1 MFNVFIR
8 MMVKK
13 FANFLSLYCIF
24 YLLVV
29 FNYASASSNNDENNI
44 YYEQFKEAFVKVMKE
59 YVTEPDKQ
67 KITDAAIQGMLNSL
81 DSHSMYLVDDDL
93 EDFMDH
99 TNGYFCGIGVEII
112 YKHKIIKVIS
122 PIDDYPAE
130 QAGILA
136 GDYIIAVDDEKIYDM
151 SFSQAIKKIRGEE
164 GTKVKITILR
174 EGENKPK
181 NFEITRA
188 VINAKSVKY
197 HIDNNIGYLRIS
209 TFNKHTFQDF
219 KTAMKKLQAPEN
231 KLIGL
236 ILDVRNNP
244 GGLLD
249 QAVKVCEY
257 FIDSG
262 IIVTTKGRIKSSC
275 QEYHAIKL
283 HYKAPKIPMVVL
295 INGGSAS
302 GAEIFAG
309 AMQDNNKAVIMG
321 TKSFGKASVQS
332 FINLNQRKASA
343 VKLTTAQYYT
353 PSGRLIH
360 EEGIIPDIEVDQ
372 VKVENLE
379 NKDEILQKA
388 KKSLSEEEEDKDLEK
403 KDKKEEK
410 NIFRKPD
417 IFKGDYQY
425 IRAQDLI
432 KSLNI
437 MNERNGS

>member
-1 MFNVFIR
+1 
-8 MMVKK
+8 MMVNK
-13 FANFLSLYCIF
+13 FTNFLSLYYIF
-24 YLLVV
+24 YLLAV
-29 FNYASASSNNDENNI
+29 FNSASASSNNDENNI

-81 DSHSMYLVDDDL
+81 DPHSMYLVDDDL

-99 TNGYFCGIGVEII
+99 TNGSFCGIGIEMQ
-112 YKHKIIKVIS
+112 YEHKIMKVIS

-151 SFSQAIKKIRGEE
+151 SFSQAVKKIRGEE

-174 EGENKPK
+174 EEENKPK

-244 GGLLD
+244 GGLLE
-249 QAVKVCEY
+249 QTVKVCQY
-257 FIDSG
+257 FLDSG
-262 IIVTTKGRIKSSC
+262 IIVTTKGKIKSSW
-275 QEYHAIKL
+275 QEYHAIKS

-360 EEGIIPDIEVDQ
+360 EEGIIPDIEVKQIIID
-372 VKVENLE
+372 NLE
-379 NKDEILQKA
+379 DEILQKV
-388 KKSLSEEEEDKDLEK
+388 KKSFSEEEEDKNLEK

-410 NIFRKPD
+410 NIFKKPD
-417 IFKGDYQY
+417 IFKRDYQY